1 MISVTEQFKH
11 HKGLIGFTVLNYIDK
26 GLSFILPLV
35 ILYVCKDKTSY
46 NDLEYAYSIGN
57 ILVWF
62 FALGS
67 TYSFYG
73 YKIADDRD
81 DYMKFFVFV
90 RDSAIIITSVIMLF
104 FSVVFFNFGKFFF
117 LLNIAI
123 TARTVNML
131 YINYYNNYCRLIDK
145 PSLVLVYGI
154 IINIITIIAIVIAFY
169 LQSSLL
175 LYFSVPQLLF
185 PIIASAGFFR
195 KGTVK
200 KYYTRIRAFYKDA
213 LLYSWPVI
221 LNCFIG
227 VGITNFGKIFAYNFM
242 SDEDMYIFSYTMR
255 ISLVIQLAHASIMT
269 YYSKR
274 VFLGDFNRRIAFA
287 YLLFLL
293 GASALCLI
301 IIAGLNQVASFSIPI
316 NTITII
322 IMLYN
327 IIYSAGSFLEQFYN
341 RVNRNRYILYYS
353 LFAAFFFVVLIVIDK
368 QKTVFTI
375 SSIMLIYSI
384 ARFGF
389 LGMGLKK
396 VLKLK

>member
-1 MISVTEQFKH
+1 
-11 HKGLIGFTVLNYIDK
+11 
-26 GLSFILPLV
+26 
-35 ILYVCKDKTSY
+35 
-46 NDLEYAYSIGN
+46 
-57 ILVWF
+57 
-62 FALGS
+62 
-67 TYSFYG
+67 
-73 YKIADDRD
+73 
-81 DYMKFFVFV
+81 
-90 RDSAIIITSVIMLF
+90 MLF